1 MASKLGSLKN
11 FLIDVEKQDWE
22 IREIMEH
29 NTGVSRTTTMEQL
42 KERAE
47 EITFGDSDNNMKV
60 IPLYYGC
67 LEALS
72 WMKEIIKSE
81 LGEE

>member
-60 IPLYYGC
+60 IPLYYGW

-72 WMKEIIKSE
+72 WMKEIIKAN
-81 LGEE
+81 

>member
-60 IPLYYGC
+60 IPLYYGW

-72 WMKEIIKSE
+72 WMKEIIRSE
-81 LGEE
+81 LGEG

>member
-60 IPLYYGC
+60 IPLYYGW

-72 WMKEIIKSE
+72 WMKEIIKSK
-81 LGEE
+81 LGEG

>member
-1 MASKLGSLKN
+1 MASKLGRLKN

-60 IPLYYGC
+60 IPLYYGW

-81 LGEE
+81 LGEG

>member
-60 IPLYYGC
+60 IPLYYGW

-81 LGEE
+81 LGEG

>member
-60 IPLYYGC
+60 IPLYYGW

>member
-22 IREIMEH
+22 IREIMEL

-60 IPLYYGC
+60 IPLYYGW

-72 WMKEIIKSE
+72 WMKEIIKRE
-81 LGEE
+81 LGEG

>member
-60 IPLYYGC
+60 IHLYYGW

-72 WMKEIIKSE
+72 WMKEIIKRE
-81 LGEE
+81 LGEG

>member
-29 NTGVSRTTTMEQL
+29 NTGGSRTTTMEQL
-42 KERAE
+42 KERAA
-47 EITFGDSDNNMKV
+47 EISVGDSDNNMKV
-60 IPLYYGC
+60 IPLYYGW

-81 LGEE
+81 LGEG

>member
-47 EITFGDSDNNMKV
+47 EITFGDSDNNVKV
-60 IPLYYGC
+60 IPLYYGW

-81 LGEE
+81 LGEG

>member
-47 EITFGDSDNNMKV
+47 EISFGDSDNNMKV
-60 IPLYYGC
+60 IPLYYGW

-81 LGEE
+81 LGEG

>member
-29 NTGVSRTTTMEQL
+29 NTGVSRTTNMEQL

-60 IPLYYGC
+60 IPLYYGW

-81 LGEE
+81 LGEG

>member
-60 IPLYYGC
+60 ITLYYGW

-81 LGEE
+81 LGEG

>member
-29 NTGVSRTTTMEQL
+29 PTGVSRTTTMEQL

-47 EITFGDSDNNMKV
+47 EISFGDSDNNMRV
-60 IPLYYGC
+60 IPLYYGW

>member
-42 KERAE
+42 KERAA

-60 IPLYYGC
+60 IPLYYGW

-81 LGEE
+81 LGEG

>member
-60 IPLYYGC
+60 IPLYYGL

-81 LGEE
+81 LGEG

>member
-60 IPLYYGC
+60 IPVYYGW

-81 LGEE
+81 LGEG

>member
-22 IREIMEH
+22 KREIMEH
-29 NTGVSRTTTMEQL
+29 TTGVSRTTTMEQL

-47 EITFGDSDNNMKV
+47 EISFGDSDYDVPTYLRADRK
-60 IPLYYGC
+60 
-67 LEALS
+67 
-72 WMKEIIKSE
+72 
-81 LGEE
+81 

>member
-22 IREIMEH
+22 IRAIMEH

-60 IPLYYGC
+60 IPLYYGW

-81 LGEE
+81 LGEG

>member
-29 NTGVSRTTTMEQL
+29 TTGVSRTTTMEQL

-60 IPLYYGC
+60 IPLYYGW

-81 LGEE
+81 LGEG

>member
-1 MASKLGSLKN
+1 
-11 FLIDVEKQDWE
+11 
-22 IREIMEH
+22 
-29 NTGVSRTTTMEQL
+29 MEQL

-47 EITFGDSDNNMKV
+47 EISFGDSDNNMKV
-60 IPLYYGC
+60 IPLYYGW

>member
-29 NTGVSRTTTMEQL
+29 TTGVSSTTTMEQL
-42 KERAE
+42 KARAE
-47 EITFGDSDNNMKV
+47 EISFGDSHNNMKV
-60 IPLYYGC
+60 IPLYYGL

>member
-1 MASKLGSLKN
+1 LASKLGSLKN

-60 IPLYYGC
+60 IPLYYGW

-81 LGEE
+81 LGEG

>member
-1 MASKLGSLKN
+1 
-11 FLIDVEKQDWE
+11 
-22 IREIMEH
+22 MEH
-29 NTGVSRTTTMEQL
+29 TTGVSRTTTMEQL

-60 IPLYYGC
+60 IPLYYGW

-72 WMKEIIKSE
+72 WMKEMIKSE
-81 LGEE
+81 LGEG

>member
-47 EITFGDSDNNMKV
+47 EISFGDSDNNMKV
-60 IPLYYGC
+60 IPLYYGW

>member
-1 MASKLGSLKN
+1 MASKLGSRKN

-60 IPLYYGC
+60 IPLYYGW

-81 LGEE
+81 LGEG

>member
-42 KERAE
+42 KARAE

-60 IPLYYGC
+60 IPLYYGW

-81 LGEE
+81 LGEG

>member
-11 FLIDVEKQDWE
+11 VLIDVEKQDWE

-47 EITFGDSDNNMKV
+47 EISFGDSDNNMKV
-60 IPLYYGC
+60 IPLYYGW

>member
-11 FLIDVEKQDWE
+11 FLIDVEKQDCE

-60 IPLYYGC
+60 IPLYYGW

-81 LGEE
+81 LGEG